1 MKPYQRFLQ
10 YATIQTASDSTQ
22 KRCPSTDS
30 QFTLANLLVE
40 EMHGLGINDAR
51 VTEHCFVYASL
62 PATPGYEEKPKL
74 GFLAHLDTVSDF
86 CEHQINPVIHPN
98 YQGQDLPL
106 SLIHI

>member
-40 EMHGLGINDAR
+40 ER
-51 VTEHCFVYASL
+51 T
-62 PATPGYEEKPKL
+62 
-74 GFLAHLDTVSDF
+74 GFNNIRRDYNSRH
-86 CEHQINPVIHPN
+86 
-98 YQGQDLPL
+98 
-106 SLIHI
+106 